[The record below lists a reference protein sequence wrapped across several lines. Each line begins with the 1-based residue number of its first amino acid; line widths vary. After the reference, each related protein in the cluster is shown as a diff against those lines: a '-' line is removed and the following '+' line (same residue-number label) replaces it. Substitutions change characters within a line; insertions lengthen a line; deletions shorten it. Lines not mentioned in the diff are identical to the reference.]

1 MTRSPLLEDD
11 DHFLAL
17 ILNAR
22 VNPVTGLLF
31 DLQPPYRQ
39 YPANFNWINGMG
51 NPLAG
56 LPG

>member
-1 MTRSPLLEDD
+1 M
-11 DHFLAL
+11 
-17 ILNAR
+17 